1 MTAYPRAAQHH
12 LAGRNPPHRPWWITT
27 VGRMTK
33 FTINARLINARLSSA
48 RVVEADD
55 YSLSDGYWD
64 FRDAEGD
71 PVLTIKADQ
80 VLTIEREVKKS

>member
-1 MTAYPRAAQHH
+1 
-12 LAGRNPPHRPWWITT
+12 
-27 VGRMTK
+27 MTK
-33 FTINARLINARLSSA
+33 FTINARLSSA

-55 YSLSDGYWD
+55 YSLSDEYWD

-80 VLTIEREVKKS
+80 VLTIEREVEKS

>member
-1 MTAYPRAAQHH
+1 
-12 LAGRNPPHRPWWITT
+12 
-27 VGRMTK
+27 MTK
-33 FTINARLINARLSSA
+33 FTINAGFSSA

-55 YSLSDGYWD
+55 YSLSGEYWD

-80 VLTIEREVKKS
+80 VSTIEREVKKS